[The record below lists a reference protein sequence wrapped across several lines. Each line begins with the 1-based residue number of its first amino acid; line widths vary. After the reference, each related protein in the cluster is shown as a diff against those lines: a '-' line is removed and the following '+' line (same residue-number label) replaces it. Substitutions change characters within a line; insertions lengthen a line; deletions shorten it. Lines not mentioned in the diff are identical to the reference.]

1 MAKIVSLNFI
11 KNDDKNN
18 SICVSPSNY
27 PILYYWD
34 GQETVF
40 DAMIEEIGFVELLTT
55 QYFTLENYSN
65 ISIYMNEYNLDNNE
79 YDQEIVELQK
89 KLPLTLDILHNL
101 AYTYIETILIDL
113 YKISMKEDYKLIVES
128 HIDNIINIYTIL
140 KDKYKERISQETL
153 KQYILSQLQQ
163 KYKLNNFN
171 CEYVIKLYN
180 DILS

>member
-1 MAKIVSLNFI
+1 MAKIISLNFI
-11 KNDDKNN
+11 KTDDKNN
-18 SICVSPSNY
+18 SICLSPSNY

-34 GQETVF
+34 GRETVF
-40 DAMIEEIGFVELLTT
+40 EAMIEEIGFIELLTT

-79 YDQEIVELQK
+79 YSQEILDLQS
-89 KLPLTLDILHNL
+89 KLPLTLDILQNL
-101 AYTYIETILIDL
+101 SYTYIETILLDL
-113 YKISMKEDYKLIVES
+113 YKISLKEDYKLLVES

-163 KYKLNNFN
+163 KYKLNVSN
-171 CEYVIKLYN
+171 CNYVIKLYN